1 MNPPQSHLPPDRH
14 SPFGRRALDYAR
26 NASPAVGRPRN
37 SAALFYDTLDE
48 IGQFTEVE
56 ASDMPPV
63 YQHLLAHEE
72 HMTVTVEQYYGDR
85 VDVEVVAKRHDP
97 PHYSRKILLRRRE
110 DHVLWC
116 STASYVSIWACS
128 PNRCAMKF
136 SASVGRWGTVLIR
149 HDVLRRVRLLNL
161 WRVEAG
167 PDLQRL
173 FELDG
178 PQTTFGRTAVIDCN
192 EEPAIELI
200 EIVREG
206 LGHG

>member
-1 MNPPQSHLPPDRH
+1 MPGMPQPPLAD
-14 SPFGRRALDYAR
+14 LETL
-26 NASPAVGRPRN
+26 
-37 SAALFYDTLDE
+37 AALFYDSLDE
-48 IGQFTEVE
+48 LGQCTEVE
-56 ASDMPPV
+56 AAEMPPV

-72 HMTVTVEQYYGDR
+72 HMTVTVEHYYGDR

-110 DHVLWC
+110 DHVVVQYGIVRINLGVLAEQVRDEIL
-116 STASYVSIWACS
+116 SE
-128 PNRCAMKF
+128 
-136 SASVGRWGTVLIR
+136 RWPLGTILIR

-178 PQTTFGRTAVIDCN
+178 PRTTYGRTAVIDCN
-192 EEPAIELI
+192 DEPAIELI